1 MKSQAERERE
11 LITSG
16 MYASI
21 KGLFANT
28 RHNIPDRYFMLM
40 ADYIDSVSE
49 VQESLFVNPQELAR
63 LLPKLVTSVQEG
75 NIGVYGRT
83 DGTAITMNSN
93 LGYEANKLYFFHELT
108 HALQTRGNNCS
119 FANGKNGMFLAEGA
133 TQYTAEI
140 LYHVS
145 NGTNINYRNQYNT
158 VRGHSEHTCYSPLSE
173 YQLNGNILFLMSQ
186 AMGVP
191 MNKLLGAGFNPNG
204 RESMKQRYESIPG
217 NEGKFEELMND
228 LEKVYAIDKCIIAGY
243 GRQLSGPPV
252 NITMENGEVFRGNIQ
267 TQGELINKVEQ
278 DLALNYLMNHDQ
290 NYIVNNYQN
299 FARCLTTPQLQQNF
313 IKTVQNIYGVSQT
326 VQPRD
331 MSRR

>member
-1 MKSQAERERE
+1 MKSQTERERE

-108 HALQTRGNNCS
+108 HA
-119 FANGKNGMFLAEGA
+119 
-133 TQYTAEI
+133 
-140 LYHVS
+140 
-145 NGTNINYRNQYNT
+145 
-158 VRGHSEHTCYSPLSE
+158 
-173 YQLNGNILFLMSQ
+173 
-186 AMGVP
+186 
-191 MNKLLGAGFNPNG
+191 
-204 RESMKQRYESIPG
+204 
-217 NEGKFEELMND
+217 
-228 LEKVYAIDKCIIAGY
+228 
-243 GRQLSGPPV
+243 
-252 NITMENGEVFRGNIQ
+252 
-267 TQGELINKVEQ
+267 
-278 DLALNYLMNHDQ
+278 
-290 NYIVNNYQN
+290 
-299 FARCLTTPQLQQNF
+299 
-313 IKTVQNIYGVSQT
+313 
-326 VQPRD
+326 
-331 MSRR
+331 